1 MFFRVP
7 LVFVDSILDIEEDQL
22 VCPEDLLAV
31 FTAEE
36 VRDVL
41 DESALSEEELELW
54 SSTPSSSLSIVKGLA
69 ISEKLSINLL

>member
-22 VCPEDLLAV
+22 VCPEDLPAV

-54 SSTPSSSLSIVKGLA
+54 SSAPSSSLSIVKA